1 MNLEKKKSTQLIH
14 LSKLFLGS
22 IGKKF
27 RPINV
32 CNSFLNENTLK
43 PYNKIVK

>member
-1 MNLEKKKSTQLIH
+1 MNLKKKKSTLMIH

-27 RPINV
+27 RQINV

-43 PYNKIVK
+43 PYDKLVK